1 MSVVGGSRA
10 EIRVDVN
17 GADTSRREIETV
29 GDAMRRI
36 NAQTL
41 QQVSGQVGGLTNR
54 ISSMQSKIGDVAG
67 FTIAGVSLTAFVAKV
82 IGATDALG
90 DLDDMA
96 QKYGA
101 RIESLSR
108 LQKVA
113 TAFGADFGAVDA
125 AVAALAKGMAESDE
139 EASKT
144 QQALAALGVSAR
156 DAAGNL
162 RDPAEVLIDS
172 AKALQ
177 RYQDGAGKTALVND
191 LLKKSGVAL
200 MPYLNDVAG
209 SVDEF
214 GAVSEEAVARV
225 TAMQD
230 NIGRARVKFD
240 ELATSVGVDAAPA
253 VNDLATAILDVMR
266 SSNSLAS
273 SEGAEW
279 ADDLAVG
286 VARVIDVA
294 VTLPK
299 IFSAISGSFK
309 VVAADITFAAKA
321 AYDAHPSRI
330 AANIAAGRNPV
341 ADMRAALA
349 ERNKVLE
356 EANAA
361 RDTLWNEPAN
371 QFEQATLKRI
381 AARKT
386 KGSES
391 DAAPD
396 DDKESLDNYLK
407 EKKEK
412 EAKEKAAQDAKKKAE
427 EAAKRE
433 IESYTALI
441 TGIRA
446 KTEENRRS
454 VEVEQELT
462 ESQKTRIRL
471 DADLA
476 SGKMKL
482 TAAHRA
488 AIDAALDD
496 QAASEQARK
505 EQLAQASATKFASDG
520 AAARA
525 QSSAALNV
533 EYQMYGKSA
542 DAREMAMV
550 AVKAEA
556 DMQKKLSDMREAG
569 LPISDKV
576 LAQLKDETASRIY
589 VEQATLGQSK
599 ALLYAAQLAEQNRR
613 AEAENIA
620 DPQERAQALLAI
632 DAAVWQERINQAGVG
647 NEARKQLETEYLAW
661 YALRS
666 KQSFADVDL
675 ERATQMLQ
683 IMESVDD
690 AANEAASGME
700 QSFGRVGKAIGGLAT
715 ALTGYS
721 RSQAT
726 IAAQLASAL
735 KNSGGDKTKIEKAN
749 AEAAKQSAQAQIQSY
764 GDMAGAAKGFFDEH
778 SRGYQAME
786 AAEKTF
792 RAFEMALAVK
802 TMLEKSGILTA
813 FTSMFVASKATETA
827 ASVASVGPDVAASM
841 TKGQAAAAAGVA
853 AQAQGDPYSAWARMA
868 AMAAVMA
875 ALGFAVAGGGGSDTT
890 AKDRQ
895 AATGTGSILG
905 DATAKSESIAKAIE
919 LAAANSNIELNY
931 TAGMLRSLRAIEG
944 SISGLGGVLAQNGVS
959 GAAPAS
965 KYGSSYEWGERMGGK
980 GPLLALTGPYGL
992 MAMAANALTGGWIGR
1007 ITGKIG
1013 NAIFGGKVSAR
1024 DVGVMTNKTTL
1035 AGVYAGQLRAQ
1046 GYADMK
1052 KSGGLFHSDDYWTDP
1067 TNLGPEADQQFKA
1080 IISGLGKT
1088 VAEASRLLGFSGSA
1102 FTQRLNAF
1110 VVDIGKISTKDLKPE
1125 EIQAQLEAAFSKV
1138 GDDMARWAVGDLLD
1152 FQKGGEGALET
1163 LVRISANYANL
1174 DSVLAS
1180 VGKSFGLV
1188 GMSSISVRE
1197 DFIELAGGIDELASK
1212 TASFAD
1218 NFLTEAERLA
1228 PIQKYVAEQLAAMGL
1243 SSLRSRESFK
1253 QYVVGLD
1260 LTNAAQREQYLA
1272 LMDLQEAFAKVYPE
1286 IIDTTVSLSSAKSM
1300 LVDAYDAEA
1309 EAIRNTMDRMG
1320 SFAASLRS
1328 LAKSAVLGGL
1338 SPLSPQQKY
1347 FEAKA
1352 QYEAVLAAA
1361 RGGDES
1367 AQSNYQSA
1375 FSAFLEASRTV
1386 FASGAQYQADFAYAQ
1401 AATEEAARW
1410 AEAQVDVGKAQ
1421 LTALETQVAGLIE
1434 VKKEV
1439 MSVRDAV
1446 LQLKTIMEQNAAA
1459 LTAYAP
1465 PTVGPI
1471 GYAPP
1476 ALGPINYAALGTSN
1490 TTSLVAEIKGLRDDN
1505 QQLRAEVAGLR
1516 ADQQV
1521 QTGDI
1526 IRGGA
1531 VASLNSAETMAR
1543 VTGAAISSLGRTED
1557 RVAPQ

>member
-54 ISSMQSKIGDVAG
+54 ISSMQSKIGDVASY
-67 FTIAGVSLTAFVAKV
+67 TVAGLSLAAFVQKI
-82 IGATDALG
+82 IGATDVLG

-101 RIESLSR
+101 TVENLSR

-113 TAFGADFGAVDA
+113 NAFGVDFGTVDA
-125 AVAALAKGMAESDE
+125 AMGKLATGMAAADE
-139 EASKT
+139 EGGKT
-144 QQALAALGVSAR
+144 QAALAALGISAR
-156 DAAGNL
+156 DTADKL
-162 RDPAEVLIDS
+162 RDPAVVMIEA

-177 RYQDGAGKTALVND
+177 RYEDGAGKTALVND
-191 LLKKSGVAL
+191 LLGKSGKDL
-200 MPYLNDVAG
+200 LPYLNDVADN
-209 SVDEF
+209 VDEF
-214 GAVSEEAVARV
+214 GAVSKEAVNRV
-225 TAMQD
+225 TEMQD

-299 IFSAISGSFK
+299 IFTAISGSFK

-433 IESYTALI
+433 IESYTSLI

-471 DADLA
+471 DADLT

-505 EQLAQASATKFASDG
+505 EQLAQASATKFAEDG
-520 AAARA
+520 AATRA
-525 QSSAALNV
+525 KSTAALNV

-550 AVKAEA
+550 AVQAEA
-556 DMQKKLSDMREAG
+556 DMQKKLADMRQAG
-569 LPISDKV
+569 LPITDKV

-620 DPQERAQALLAI
+620 DPQQRAQALLAI

-700 QSFGRVGKAIGGLAT
+700 QSFGRVGKAIGGLTT

-721 RSQAT
+721 RAQAT

-735 KNSGGDKTKIEKAN
+735 KNSGGDKSKIEKAN

-919 LAAANSNIELNY
+919 LSAANSSIELNY
-931 TAGMLRSLRAIEG
+931 TAGMLRSLRSIES
-944 SISGLGGVLAQNGVS
+944 SISGLGGILAQNGVT
-959 GAAPAS
+959 GASPAS
-965 KYGSSYEWGERMGGK
+965 DYGSAQKYGEMLSGGK
-980 GPLLALTGPYGL
+980 FGAPFVQVLDK
-992 MAMAANALTGGWIGR
+992 LTGGFISK
-1007 ITGKIG
+1007 ISGKIG
-1013 NAIFGGKVSAR
+1013 NAIFGGKTSAQ

-1035 AGVYAGQLRAQ
+1035 AGAMAGGLKAQ

-1052 KSGGLFHSDDYWTDP
+1052 KSGGLFHSDKYWTDP
-1067 TNLGPEADQQFKA
+1067 TDLGAEADQQFTA
-1080 IISGLGKT
+1080 IVKNMAKSVTEAGKLLGLGGT
-1088 VAEASRLLGFSGSA
+1088 A
-1102 FTQRLNAF
+1102 FTQRLDAF
-1110 VVDIGKISTKDLKPE
+1110 VIDIGKISTKGLKPE

-1138 GDDMARWAVGDLLD
+1138 ADDMARWSVGGLKD
-1152 FQKGGEGALET
+1152 FQQAGEGAFET

>member
-1 MSVVGGSRA
+1 MGVVGGSRA

-36 NAQTL
+36 NGQTL
-41 QQVSGQVGGLTNR
+41 QQISGQVGGLTDR
-54 ISSMQSKIGDVAG
+54 ITSLQSRVGDIAG
-67 FTIAGVSLTAFVAKV
+67 FAIAGFSIAAFVEKV

-200 MPYLNDVAG
+200 IPYLNDVAG
-209 SVDEF
+209 SIDEF
-214 GAVSEEAVARV
+214 SAVSQEAVGRV
-225 TAMQD
+225 TEMQD
-230 NIGRARVKFD
+230 NIGRARVKVD

-266 SSNSLAS
+266 SNDSLSS

-299 IFSAISGSFK
+299 IFTAISGSFK

-330 AANIAAGRNPV
+330 AANISAGRNPI

-361 RDTLWNEPAN
+361 RDALWNEPAN
-371 QFEQATLKRI
+371 KYEQATLKRI
-381 AARKT
+381 TARKAKT
-386 KGSES
+386 DSPEAAES
-391 DAAPD
+391 AEE
-396 DDKESLDNYLK
+396 KESLDNYLK

-462 ESQKTRIRL
+462 ESQKTRIKL

-476 SGKMKL
+476 GGKLKL

-505 EQLAQASATKFASDG
+505 EQLAQASATKFGADG

-542 DAREMAMV
+542 EAREMAMV
-550 AVKAEA
+550 AVKAES
-556 DMQKKLSDMREAG
+556 DMQKKLADMREAG
-569 LPISDKV
+569 LPITDKV
-576 LAQLKDETASRIY
+576 LAQLEAERSSRIY

-620 DPQERAQALLAI
+620 DPQQRAQALLAI

-700 QSFGRVGKAIGGLAT
+700 QSFGRVGRAIGGLTT

-721 RSQAT
+721 RAQAT

-735 KNSGGDKTKIEKAN
+735 KNSGGDKSKIEKAN

-813 FTSMFVASKATETA
+813 FTSMFVASKTTETA
-827 ASVASVGPDVAASM
+827 ATVASVGPDVAASM

-875 ALGFAVAGGGGSDTT
+875 ALGFAVSGGGGRDTT

-905 DATAKSESIAKAIE
+905 DATAKSKSISKAIE
-919 LAAANSNIELNY
+919 LSAANSNIELNY
-931 TAGMLRSLRAIEG
+931 TAGMLRALLAIES
-944 SISGLGGVLAQNGVS
+944 SISGLGGILAQNGVT
-959 GAAPAS
+959 GEAPAG
-965 KYGSSYEWGERMGGK
+965 KYGGAGASVANVLMLD
-980 GPLLALTGPYGL
+980 PLTRSLDV
-992 MAMAANALTGGWIGR
+992 LTGGWIGK
-1007 ITGKIG
+1007 ITSSIN
-1013 NAIFGGKVSAR
+1013 NAIFGGKKTAR
-1024 DVGVMTNKTTL
+1024 DVGVMTDKTTL
-1035 AGVYAGQLRAQ
+1035 AGALAGGLHAQ
-1046 GYADMK
+1046 SYVDMK
-1052 KSGGLFHSDDYWTDP
+1052 KDGGLFRSDKYWTDS
-1067 TNLGPEADQQFKA
+1067 TDLGAEANQQFKA
-1080 IISGLGKT
+1080 IIGNMAKAVTEAGKLLGLG
-1088 VAEASRLLGFSGSA
+1088 GDA
-1102 FTQRLNAF
+1102 FTHRLSAF

-1125 EIQAQLEAAFSKV
+1125 EIQQQLEAAFSKV
-1138 GDDMARWAVGDLLD
+1138 GDDMARWSVAGLTQ
-1152 FQKGGEGALET
+1152 FQNAGEGALET

-1174 DSVLAS
+1174 DSILGSVGDSFGATGLAS
-1180 VGKSFGLV
+1180 IGA
-1188 GMSSISVRE
+1188 RE
-1197 DFIELAGGIDELASK
+1197 ELIDLAGGIDKLASK
-1212 TASFAD
+1212 ASSFAG
-1218 NFLTEAERLA
+1218 NYLTEAERLA
-1228 PIQKYVAEQLAAMGL
+1228 PVQKYVTEQMAAMGL
-1243 SSLRSRESFK
+1243 SALRSRESFK
-1253 QYVVGLD
+1253 QYVLGLD
-1260 LTNAAQREQYLA
+1260 LTNEAQREQYVA
-1272 LMDLQEAFAKVYPE
+1272 LMDLQDAFAKVYPE
-1286 IIDTTVSLSSAKSM
+1286 IVDTTITLASAKSS
-1300 LVDAYDAEA
+1300 LAEAYDAET
-1309 EAIRNTMDRMG
+1309 EAIRTTMDRLG
-1320 SFAASLRS
+1320 SFASSLRN
-1328 LAKSAVLGGL
+1328 LQKSAVLGAL

-1347 FEAKA
+1347 AEAKA

-1367 AQSNYQSA
+1367 AQSNYQGA
-1375 FSAFLEASRTV
+1375 FTAFLEASRTV
-1386 FASGAQYQADFAYAQ
+1386 FASSAQYQADFAYAQ

-1410 AEAQVDVGKAQ
+1410 AEAQVDLGKAQ

-1439 MSVRDAV
+1439 MSVREAI
-1446 LQLKTIMEQNAAA
+1446 LQLKTVMGQNTAP
-1459 LTAYAP
+1459 LTAVVAP
-1465 PTVGPI
+1465 
-1471 GYAPP
+1471 
-1476 ALGPINYAALGTSN
+1476 LGPINYATMGASN

-1516 ADQQV
+1516 ADQQR
-1521 QTGDI
+1521 QTGDQI
-1526 IRGGA
+1526 VAGA
-1531 VASLNSAETMAR
+1531 RASSDSALHIAAAVTNASIAR
-1543 VTGAAISSLGRTED
+1543 TPEV
-1557 RVAPQ
+1557 RVMPE